1 MVADL
6 NEVKPIHIG
15 PDFQALLPPFDSKEE
30 EKPALLPMERVTR
43 VSSTCSDE
51 TQDSPFPQS
60 PLLLWD
66 PTKNDHETRDQYH
79 KLIHQAMLNHVD
91 NQRSRFPDLEILITT
106 MKGLSGRLQDLAEK
120 LLPMVRNDM
129 SKVALAFKYDKE
141 FAEDVMK
148 YLYEEVE
155 VAQIDSDRE

>member
-1 MVADL
+1 
-6 NEVKPIHIG
+6 
-15 PDFQALLPPFDSKEE
+15 
-30 EKPALLPMERVTR
+30 
-43 VSSTCSDE
+43 
-51 TQDSPFPQS
+51 
-60 PLLLWD
+60 
-66 PTKNDHETRDQYH
+66 
-79 KLIHQAMLNHVD
+79 MLNHVD

-129 SKVALAFKYDKE
+129 SKVALAFKYDEE
-141 FAEDVMK
+141 FAEYVME

>member
-1 MVADL
+1 
-6 NEVKPIHIG
+6 
-15 PDFQALLPPFDSKEE
+15 
-30 EKPALLPMERVTR
+30 
-43 VSSTCSDE
+43 
-51 TQDSPFPQS
+51 
-60 PLLLWD
+60 
-66 PTKNDHETRDQYH
+66 
-79 KLIHQAMLNHVD
+79 MLDHVD